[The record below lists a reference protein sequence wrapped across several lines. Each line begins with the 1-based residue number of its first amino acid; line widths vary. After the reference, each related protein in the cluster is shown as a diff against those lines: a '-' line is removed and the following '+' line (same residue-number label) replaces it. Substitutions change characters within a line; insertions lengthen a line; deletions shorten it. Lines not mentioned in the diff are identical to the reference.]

1 MIILGKK
8 EKEAVKIFMQGI
20 SDFAEFAVI
29 AGISRGINITLE
41 KGQIADTIL
50 YGLSNITIG
59 LPKIVF
65 AILIFIIFIFLGFLI
80 SGWTSLAI
88 LAMPVIAPLA
98 DEANCSRS
106 LVVNAYMFGQSYIGI
121 ISPIGS
127 VLIMLQLVGIQYN
140 YWFKFI
146 YPYMIILFIFLI
158 IFIIINT
165 AF

>member
-8 EKEAVKIFMQGI
+8 ERESVKIFMQGI

-29 AGISRGINITLE
+29 AGISRGINITLD

-50 YGLSNITIG
+50 YGLTNITVG
-59 LPKIVF
+59 LPKVVF

-98 DEANCSRS
+98 DEVNCSRT
-106 LVVNAYMFGQSYIGI
+106 LVVNAYMFGQSYIEI
-121 ISPIGS
+121 ISPTAIILI
-127 VLIMLQLVGIQYN
+127 VLELVGIQYN
-140 YWFKFI
+140 YWLKFI
-146 YPYMIILFIFLI
+146 YPYMIILFIFLL
-158 IFIIINT
+158 IFIIINS

>member
-1 MIILGKK
+1 M
-8 EKEAVKIFMQGI
+8 
-20 SDFAEFAVI
+20 D
-29 AGISRGINITLE
+29 

-50 YGLSNITIG
+50 YGLTNITVG
-59 LPKIVF
+59 LPKVVF

-98 DEANCSRS
+98 DEVNCSRT
-106 LVVNAYMFGQSYIGI
+106 LVVNAYMFGQSYIEI
-121 ISPIGS
+121 ISPTAIILI
-127 VLIMLQLVGIQYN
+127 VLELVGIQYN
-140 YWFKFI
+140 YWLKFI
-146 YPYMIILFIFLI
+146 YPYMIILFIFLL

>member
-1 MIILGKK
+1 L
-8 EKEAVKIFMQGI
+8 
-20 SDFAEFAVI
+20 D
-29 AGISRGINITLE
+29 

-50 YGLSNITIG
+50 YGLTNITVG

-80 SGWTSLAI
+80 SGWNSLAI

-98 DEANCSRS
+98 DEVNCSRT
-106 LVVNAYMFGQSYIGI
+106 LVVNAYMFGQSYIEI
-121 ISPIGS
+121 ISPTAIILI
-127 VLIMLQLVGIQYN
+127 VLELVGIQYN
-140 YWFKFI
+140 YWLKFI
-146 YPYMIILFIFLI
+146 YPYMIILFIFLL